1 MWFFS
6 NLVIVIC
13 YLQTKFIFASQDGNS
28 CPFISE
34 PNIRNTSLWS
44 EFVRTADFINVDEAE
59 AIQELV
65 AQTTELKAI
74 FNHFKELYVSFFF
87 FIYHYL
93 LPIGKGTSVAQTELN
108 RCQLISA
115 Y

>member
-1 MWFFS
+1 MHLLTFLTCFFF

-13 YLQTKFIFASQDGNS
+13 YLQTKIIFASQDGNS
-28 CPFISE
+28 CPLISE

-87 FIYHYL
+87 LHH
-93 LPIGKGTSVAQTELN
+93 T
-108 RCQLISA
+108 
-115 Y
+115 